1 MNGIFEFA
9 VFRSHH
15 AGQWTMHKVKNLARG
30 PQNRQN
36 VKINKTQK
44 GAAGDPPWGGLAPLP
59 LAFSLPTF
67 V

>member
-9 VFRSHH
+9 VFQSHH

-30 PQNRQN
+30 PSLKMR
-36 VKINKTQK
+36 KLKKNKK
-44 GAAGDPPWGGLAPLP
+44 GAGGDPPWGGLAPLP
-59 LAFSLPTF
+59 LALSLPTF